1 MEISGTATQYL
12 RESKFRQFRS
22 SKMAILANSEALIL
36 YFLTIS
42 DYNKMHKFAK
52 NETLE
57 PLNLS
62 KTHVLEIL
70 NTLEIILDEILVA
83 EKFLNF
89 YTVLKFCSQ
98 LTSRNQDKDN

>member
-1 MEISGTATQYL
+1 
-12 RESKFRQFRS
+12 
-22 SKMAILANSEALIL
+22 MAILANSEALIL
-36 YFLTIS
+36 DFLTIS
-42 DYNKMHKFAK
+42 DYKMHKFAK
-52 NETLE
+52 NESLE

-70 NTLEIILDEILVA
+70 NSLEIILDEILVA

-98 LTSRNQDKDN
+98 LTSPNQDNDN